1 MALTKNS
8 TTPAPTQK
16 LSSENQSSSVEP
28 KAHRSP
34 RRILSEHQKREVARL
49 YAETTTPVPEIKRQF
64 GIAESS
70 LYRLIQ
76 QRGVALRGRA
86 PVANGSGLKSVP
98 QPTASNGDVPT
109 SRQSVPSRS
118 NVSRRQTPSLSP
130 SSKSGVAYRVS
141 FAALQIVTAVDIHD
155 ALRQA
160 EHLGATEITA
170 IVRSE

>member
-1 MALTKNS
+1 MALTQS
-8 TTPAPTQK
+8 SVTPA
-16 LSSENQSSSVEP
+16 P
-28 KAHRSP
+28 KAHRSA
-34 RRILSEHQKREVARL
+34 RRMLSEDQKHEVARL

-76 QRGVALRGRA
+76 QRGVAPRGRV
-86 PVANGSGLKSVP
+86 PVANGPVLKSAP
-98 QPTASNGDVPT
+98 QPTASKGGVAT
-109 SRQSVPSRS
+109 SRQSVRSRS

-141 FAALQIVTAVDIHD
+141 FAALQIVTAVDIRD

>member
-8 TTPAPTQK
+8 TTPAPTQT
-16 LSSENQSSSVEP
+16 LSSENHSSSVEP

-49 YAETTTPVPEIKRQF
+49 YAKTTTPVPEIKRQF

-70 LYRLIQ
+70 LYQLIQ
-76 QRGVALRGRA
+76 QRGGATRGRV
-86 PVANGSGLKSVP
+86 PVANGPVLKSAP
-98 QPTASNGDVPT
+98 QPTASNGNVPT
-109 SRQSVPSRS
+109 SGQSVRARS
-118 NVSRRQTPSLSP
+118 NVSRRQTPSLTP
-130 SSKSGVAYRVS
+130 SSKSRIAYRVS
-141 FAALQIVTAVDIHD
+141 FAALQIVTAVDIRD